1 MKKGTRFAVS
11 FAACLLL
18 CIGAAWALTVYFP
31 PMENSVYNLSLDW
44 EGESEGSPDGWVYD
58 QKGWKVFVQEGGIW
72 SRTGLADFPA

>member
-1 MKKGTRFAVS
+1 MMKRGTRLAVS

-18 CIGAAWALTVYFP
+18 CIGAAWALTGCFH
-31 PMENSVYNLSLDW
+31 PMENSVFDLSLSW
-44 EGESEGSPDGWVYD
+44 EGEALPKDWVYD